1 MDTPRRC
8 ECSDVARMAYRAG
21 ASDLRSTRRACEKC
35 RFPGVGKGLSQLG
48 PVARMPALSAQACR
62 TVASATACVEIPTL
76 DVHWLPCDGVASLLP
91 RLQEAA
97 FTLYGATTRHYLRA
111 GATPKSILIPRRQT
125 FMFGAAEL
133 TLDSYDSVCDAEN
146 HADFCIFFIDAQT
159 QCQSGRYQYTA
170 AGSRYELAGCKRFGA
185 KRAPGAVGSCRK
197 HVFFEPRIARC
208 R

>member
-1 MDTPRRC
+1 
-8 ECSDVARMAYRAG
+8 
-21 ASDLRSTRRACEKC
+21 
-35 RFPGVGKGLSQLG
+35 
-48 PVARMPALSAQACR
+48 MPALSAQACR

-76 DVHWLPCDGVASLLP
+76 DVHWLPCGGVASLLP

-146 HADFCIFFIDAQT
+146 HADFCISFIHAQT
-159 QCQSGRYQYTA
+159 QRQSGRY
-170 AGSRYELAGCKRFGA
+170 
-185 KRAPGAVGSCRK
+185 
-197 HVFFEPRIARC
+197 
-208 R
+208 